1 MGQVIGAAGAAPAE
15 AASTAA
21 GRADIAAVRGASDRP
36 VNRLVVAVDGGG
48 SKTEIVVMR
57 DDGPI
62 VGRARGGGSS
72 PHFEGLA
79 QSAATIDALVREAIG
94 RAADAMGVDATG
106 VEVVHTGVYLSGL
119 DLPVEMDTY
128 RDALAGY
135 DWFPEGG
142 VVDNDLFALLRAGT
156 DAPDAVAVVCGT
168 GINALGVRSDGR
180 TARFAALGGI
190 SGDWGGGWFLGE
202 QALWHAARA
211 VDGRGPATVLAE
223 LVPEALGLA
232 TVQEVIEALHFDRL
246 PHSELIQ
253 LSPVLF
259 RAAREGDVVA
269 AGVVDRQA
277 EEIVALAASAIRR
290 LGLEGTVLPVVLGGG
305 VLAARD
311 ERLLAGVT
319 AGLAREV
326 PHAVPQV
333 TEEPPV
339 VGAAALALADA
350 VRRSLRA

>member
-1 MGQVIGAAGAAPAE
+1 MGEVSAGQAAEDAAWGSGAP
-15 AASTAA
+15 
-21 GRADIAAVRGASDRP
+21 
-36 VNRLVVAVDGGG
+36 RLVVAVDGGG
-48 SKTEIVVMR
+48 SKTEVVVMR
-57 DDGPI
+57 EDGPI
-62 VGRARGGGSS
+62 VGRSRGAGSS
-72 PHFEGLA
+72 PHFEGLGESVA
-79 QSAATIDALVREAIG
+79 RIDELVWDAIG
-94 RAADAMGVDATG
+94 QAAETLGVAGTAP
-106 VEVVHTGVYLSGL
+106 VVLHAGVYLSGL

-128 RDALAGY
+128 RDALAGF
-135 DWFPEGG
+135 DWFPEGSI
-142 VVDNDLFALLRAGT
+142 VDNDLFALLRAGT

-168 GINALGVRSDGR
+168 GINALGVRADGE

-223 LVPEALGLA
+223 LVPAALDLPN
-232 TVQEVIEALHFDRL
+232 VQEVIEALHFGRL

-259 RAAREGDVVA
+259 RAAWEGDAVA
-269 AGVVDRQA
+269 ASVIDRQA

-290 LGLEGTVLPVVLGGG
+290 LGLEGQALPVVLGGG

-326 PHAVPQV
+326 PNAVPLV

-339 VGAAALALADA
+339 AGAAALALASA
-350 VRRSLRA
+350 IRRSLVSDPVGP